1 MSRFDWIQNQ
11 FHVEVEKICHLTL
24 KVQEEFA
31 ELSSDS
37 SLKTMFAKMSLN
49 SFWVGIKLE
58 YPNLSRLAM
67 DTFLPFATYL
77 CESAFSSLTNL
88 KTKHRASLGDT
99 ETVLR
104 PALTKI
110 EPRFDLLCKKM
121 QAHQSH

>member
-1 MSRFDWIQNQ
+1 M
-11 FHVEVEKICHLTL
+11 CHLTL
-24 KVQEEFA
+24 KAQEEFA
-31 ELSSDS
+31 ELSSAS

-58 YPNLSRLAM
+58 YPNLSLLAM
-67 DTFLPFATYL
+67 DALLPFASTYL

-88 KTKHRASLGDT
+88 KTKHRSSLGDI

-110 EPRFDLLCKKM
+110 
-121 QAHQSH
+121 